1 MIDLHK
7 RLNQIIIN
15 FVHPLAICRD
25 GTIRL
30 MNSEDIINSTY
41 GRVEVCMN
49 GTWGT
54 VCDDFWGNE
63 DASVVC
69 RQLGFSEHGKILHE
83 YTVVIVI

>member
-1 MIDLHK
+1 MVVDLKPSAHC
-7 RLNQIIIN
+7 
-15 FVHPLAICRD
+15 HS

-30 MNSEDIINSTY
+30 VSTPGSVNSTF

-54 VCDDFWGNE
+54 VCDEFWGNE

-69 RQLGFSEHGKILHE
+69 HQLGFSQYGNIYL
-83 YTVVIVI
+83 